1 MIFFKFAFSNGSAH
15 NDLAKLAF
23 VIFADVVHIQ
33 IFQIFHGNL
42 RASTSLTG
50 FRFNVFTFPST
61 NLLIATTNYA
71 QYVRDNYSTKN
82 RTLVSFIFEFVI
94 KWRKKLN
101 FWKIPSLNL
110 KPTQSYRK

>member
-1 MIFFKFAFSNGSAH
+1 MYYDFFQICLQRNGSAH

-23 VIFADVVHIQ
+23 VIFADVVHI
-33 IFQIFHGNL
+33 QIFHGNL

-71 QYVRDNYSTKN
+71 QYVRVNCSTKN
-82 RTLVSFIFEFVI
+82 RTLISFIFWICNQVEEEVEFLEDTFI
-94 KWRKKLN
+94 ESQTNSIL
-101 FWKIPSLNL
+101 
-110 KPTQSYRK
+110 